1 MEELKTRR
9 AFLRTLVQGAVT
21 AGVALPVGL
30 AALRET
36 PEWGIYKPN
45 SWYTFME
52 CFGKEVLIEFRKHPS
67 ILEG

>member
-9 AFLRTLVQGAVT
+9 AFLRTLAASAV
-21 AGVALPVGL
+21 AAAVPLPSGL
-30 AALRET
+30 AELQQS
-36 PEWGIYKPN
+36 PEYGIYKPD